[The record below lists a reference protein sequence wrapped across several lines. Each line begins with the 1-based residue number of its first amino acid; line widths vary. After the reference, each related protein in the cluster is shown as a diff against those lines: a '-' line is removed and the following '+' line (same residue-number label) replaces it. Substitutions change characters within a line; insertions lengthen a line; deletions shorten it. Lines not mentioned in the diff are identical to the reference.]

1 MRRRSRFAEWRNR
14 LADRLAQSS
23 HVFLLGLVIA
33 CGVEVLVD
41 WNQTLFE
48 VNVLRDQVRQ
58 KGLNY
63 AGILEKAVVDPLL
76 GGDRVTLDRL
86 TSGLIDDED
95 AIYVRIVDHSGQV
108 VYDSLDRTFEQA
120 YLRRGKGAFRV
131 HDGHWLDRDRH
142 GVLFDPDGFKK
153 RLASSR
159 YRDVPQMY
167 NDAMVRLLARFT
179 TPTPLPPLRAQIVYQ
194 DRLRDENHRRDD
206 SVTWAIAPLTKE
218 SPLGSRQVGAVLVAF
233 DMTRINGAVRTK
245 YLKGLGMIV
254 FFVAL
259 IVVQNISGRRDKLR
273 LLDVGRRYAAAKQAI
288 HEAMRTEPLELLIEH
303 GKLVTHG
310 LIDQAKESVDGMV
323 WDAIA
328 REGRVDVLVADPDG
342 DGIDAAAIGLHI
354 LRVFR
359 GLRQPKPGATASS
372 PALPGLDDEV
382 IALGA
387 ATHDIPLTRPIGLLL
402 LQIESSGEFE
412 AIVGDATLLQL
423 LGQPASAQPT
433 REPLTGPTPDG
444 VIGPLSRVRGALAIG
459 ATLLC
464 TTLGKDRRTDSS
476 GEGDALATFLS
487 RHHRPARDLAHP
499 EDVAAWL
506 RSKYPGQVEN
516 DLAVVAISRTAK
528 PSD

>member
-1 MRRRSRFAEWRNR
+1 
-14 LADRLAQSS
+14 
-23 HVFLLGLVIA
+23 
-33 CGVEVLVD
+33 
-41 WNQTLFE
+41 
-48 VNVLRDQVRQ
+48 
-58 KGLNY
+58 
-63 AGILEKAVVDPLL
+63 
-76 GGDRVTLDRL
+76 
-86 TSGLIDDED
+86 
-95 AIYVRIVDHSGQV
+95 
-108 VYDSLDRTFEQA
+108 
-120 YLRRGKGAFRV
+120 
-131 HDGHWLDRDRH
+131 
-142 GVLFDPDGFKK
+142 
-153 RLASSR
+153 
-159 YRDVPQMY
+159 
-167 NDAMVRLLARFT
+167 
-179 TPTPLPPLRAQIVYQ
+179 
-194 DRLRDENHRRDD
+194 
-206 SVTWAIAPLTKE
+206 
-218 SPLGSRQVGAVLVAF
+218 
-233 DMTRINGAVRTK
+233 MTRINGAVRTK

-259 IVVQNISGRRDKLR
+259 ILVQNISGRRDKLR

-359 GLRQPKPGATASS
+359 GLRQPKPGATVST
-372 PALPGLDDEV
+372 PVLPGLDDEV

-402 LQIESSGEFE
+402 LRIESSGEFE

-433 REPLTGPTPDG
+433 CEPLTGPTPDG

-464 TTLGKDRRTDSS
+464 TTLGKTDAPIQPVKVKRWPSFCRAITDKRGTWLTRRMWPPGCAASTPAKSK
-476 GEGDALATFLS
+476 AT
-487 RHHRPARDLAHP
+487 
-499 EDVAAWL
+499 L
-506 RSKYPGQVEN
+506 RSSPFPEQPSLQTEKSLR
-516 DLAVVAISRTAK
+516 LAVVRTAAGTRRVVGVVVVLDGTRHALDTVSPFRSRQPLTLRDRARLMTGGVTK
-528 PSD
+528 PRSDKTEQRSTTYRDPKPGIGHGQILLWKKRSGTVSP